1 MSPELPE
8 KGVWRVSDRHRAD
21 DAPFDLIKL
30 NFRGRES
37 GTVRSRNLETPLQR
51 LRITGP
57 DRFDAVYNIRGC
69 RGLVEGTRRADG
81 SLRLALSGS
90 VTGTFVARE
99 ADPAAVEMPAAIEA
113 LAGAIDA
120 IRRCGCAPGT
130 FAL

>member
-8 KGVWRVSDRHRAD
+8 KGLWHVSHRHRAD
-21 DAPFDLIKL
+21 GAPFDLIKID
-30 NFRGRES
+30 FRGRGS
-37 GTVRSRNLETPLQR
+37 GTVRSRNLETRLQR

-57 DRFDAVYNIRGC
+57 DRFDAVYDIRGC
-69 RGLVEGTRRADG
+69 RGVVEGTRRADG

-99 ADPAAVEMPAAIEA
+99 TDPAAADMPAAIEA

-120 IRRCGCAPGT
+120 LRRCGCT
-130 FAL
+130 TRTLAL